1 MPQYK
6 LILFDLDGTLLDSAP
21 ALVEAA
27 NKLLDIYSYPKKK
40 YADLRCYASNG
51 AIALIRAAFEE
62 HGLPDE
68 LTKLHQEFIKLYTAD
83 ILYSVRLFPGM
94 ENLIAQINRF
104 QLLWGIVTNKPR
116 KLTEQII
123 TELPNRLNHAVLVCG
138 DDGVKAKPEPD
149 SLLYACQKLNI
160 EPSHSVFI
168 GDHQRDILASN
179 SANMHSIAVGYGYT
193 KNPEDIEQWQATYC
207 AYKVEELNNLLFT

>member
-1 MPQYK
+1 MPRYK

-27 NKLLDIYSYPKKK
+27 NKLLEIYSYSKKQ

-68 LTKLHQEFIKLYTAD
+68 ITNLYQEFIKLYTAD
-83 ILYSVRLFPGM
+83 ILYNVKLFPGI

-104 QLLWGIVTNKPR
+104 HLL
-116 KLTEQII
+116 
-123 TELPNRLNHAVLVCG
+123 
-138 DDGVKAKPEPD
+138 GV
-149 SLLYACQKLNI
+149 
-160 EPSHSVFI
+160 
-168 GDHQRDILASN
+168 
-179 SANMHSIAVGYGYT
+179 
-193 KNPEDIEQWQATYC
+193 
-207 AYKVEELNNLLFT
+207 